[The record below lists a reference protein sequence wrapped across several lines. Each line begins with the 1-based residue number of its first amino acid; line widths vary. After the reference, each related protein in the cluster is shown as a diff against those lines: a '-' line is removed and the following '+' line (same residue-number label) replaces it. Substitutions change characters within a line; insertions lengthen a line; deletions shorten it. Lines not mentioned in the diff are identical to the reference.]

1 MTEQSKKA
9 AVAEFESAEHGGEY
23 SRLLGQPVS
32 VLTTTMFYTGIL
44 VRVEPTAFVLTQADW
59 VGETGP
65 WHEYAESLTAG
76 ESSPFPPECEVYV
89 SRAQFIII
97 FAADPKKVQASKL
110 TRRLTPKQ
118 EGAALRAQKRGKGR
132 SRPVPTFVVR

>member
-1 MTEQSKKA
+1 MTKQSKRA

-59 VGETGP
+59 VGETGA
-65 WHEYAESLTAG
+65 WNEYAESLTAG

-97 FAADPKKVQASKL
+97 FAADPKKVQAAKL

-118 EGAALRAQKRGKGR
+118 
-132 SRPVPTFVVR
+132 